1 MKPVDPRLLPPL
13 APARTT
19 LAGALVASI
28 VAGLLVVAQAFAV
41 AALIT
46 RLLDGDRDGTFRA
59 ATVLVVVLLG
69 RAVAGWVVDACTTRA
84 SAQVTRRLRRQVLEA
99 ALSLGVFGLS
109 RRHSGELATL
119 ATRGVTAVDPYLTR
133 YLPALFLAGVL
144 PPVTVL
150 AIGTQDL
157 ISAVIVL
164 ATLPLLPVF
173 AILVGLATKDRADR
187 QWQALSA
194 LAGHFVDVMRGLP
207 TLVVHRRAKAQA
219 ESIRRITDRYRRAT
233 NETLRLAFASSA
245 VLELVAT
252 ISVALVAVT
261 VGLRLAGGSLD
272 LGTALVVLLLAPE
285 AYWPVR
291 RVGAEFHA
299 AAEGT
304 ATFEAVDALLA
315 KGGRPGLTTSPA
327 EASGVDRRHLTPGID
342 PASGRE
348 VTPPLPAG
356 GIVVEDLTVRYPD
369 RIADALTGFGCRIPP
384 RGLTAIAGPSGAGKS
399 TLLAVLLGELAP
411 TAGTVR
417 VGELDLTHLTDPDR
431 AAWQARIAWVPQRPW
446 LLPGSVRDNV
456 LLGRPEAT
464 DTDVWAALERV
475 ALADLVATLPGGL
488 DEPVGEDGA
497 SLSAGERARLV
508 LARAV
513 VARRPLVLLDEPTA
527 HLDAVTE
534 QVVADT
540 LTWLAARSAVVVV
553 AHRPSLVA
561 LADHVVQVP
570 TSAVAAA
577 WMPEQPAAPQ
587 SDACAI
593 PAPGRDAGEP
603 SSAPCAIP
611 ARADEPA
618 AAESVD
624 SDEPAATTRR
634 VRLRL
639 WAGAALGALAAA
651 SGVALTATA
660 GWLIA
665 KAAEQP
671 PVLTLMVAIVGV
683 RTFGLARPALRYAER
698 LVSHD
703 VALRLLAERR
713 AAVYD
718 ALVPLVPGRLGR
730 HRGDVLTAVVDDVD
744 ALVDKHLRVRAPLL
758 TFAGVGVLAT
768 AFATA
773 VLPVAG
779 LVTAA
784 GLALGGGLAYLVSHA
799 GVAAAEPAF
808 VTARASLGARV
819 VQTLQGA
826 PDLLLWQAHGRALD
840 EVDRAGDAMAEAGS
854 RSARAQGLGRALAL
868 AVAAAGMALTAW
880 VCAPALDS
888 GALSGPMAA
897 LLVLLPL
904 ALLDVVTPLAD
915 AGALQVRTAAAD
927 ERLAALAARQP
938 AVTDPAQ
945 PAALPA
951 GTTAMTL
958 DRVFAGWPDR
968 PVLRDLSLDL
978 PPGSRLGVVGPSGC
992 GKSTLAAV
1000 LLRFLDPH
1008 FGALRIGPT
1017 DARELAL
1024 DDVRRTVGLVDDDP
1038 HVFASTLRENLRLAR
1053 PEARDDDLVRALRT
1067 AQLGPWLAALPRGL
1081 DTWLGDGHAHV
1092 SGGERARIAL
1102 ARAVL
1107 ADAPVLVLDEPIA
1120 HLDTATARAVT
1131 ADLLDA
1137 ATDAGRTVVWI
1148 THASVGLERMGT
1160 VLDLGAVND
1169 LTGGSREPTS
1179 PVRSVR
1185 TA

>member
-1 MKPVDPRLLPPL
+1 
-13 APARTT
+13 
-19 LAGALVASI
+19 
-28 VAGLLVVAQAFAV
+28 
-41 AALIT
+41 
-46 RLLDGDRDGTFRA
+46 
-59 ATVLVVVLLG
+59 
-69 RAVAGWVVDACTTRA
+69 
-84 SAQVTRRLRRQVLEA
+84 
-99 ALSLGVFGLS
+99 
-109 RRHSGELATL
+109 
-119 ATRGVTAVDPYLTR
+119 
-133 YLPALFLAGVL
+133 
-144 PPVTVL
+144 
-150 AIGTQDL
+150 
-157 ISAVIVL
+157 
-164 ATLPLLPVF
+164 VF

-233 NETLRLAFASSA
+233 NDTLRLAFASSA

-315 KGGRPGLTTSPA
+315 ETGRSSAAGRSADDPRHQAPGMFHGSPA
-327 EASGVDRRHLTPGID
+327 GFA
-342 PASGRE
+342 GRDDL
-348 VTPPLPAG
+348 PLPSS
-356 GIVVEDLTVRYPD
+356 GIVVEGLTVRYPD
-369 RIADALTGFGCRIPP
+369 RATDALSGFGARIPP
-384 RGLTAIAGPSGAGKS
+384 RGLTAITGPSGAGKS

-411 TAGTVR
+411 ASGSVR
-417 VGELDLTHLTDPDR
+417 VGELDLTHLSERDR
-431 AAWQARIAWVPQRPW
+431 TAWQSRIAWVPQRPW
-446 LLPGSVRDNV
+446 LLPGTVRDNV
-456 LLGRPEAT
+456 LLGRLDAT
-464 DTDVWAALERV
+464 DAEVWAALERV

-508 LARAV
+508 LARVV
-513 VARRPLVLLDEPTA
+513 VAHRPLVLLDEPTA

-540 LTWLAARSAVVVV
+540 LTWLAARAAVVVV

-570 TSAVAAA
+570 APPAVAAA
-577 WMPEQPAAPQ
+577 ELDRGAILVHDPRTDASEPDQ
-587 SDACAI
+587 SAI
-593 PAPGRDAGEP
+593 LAQTDQTV
-603 SSAPCAIP
+603 
-611 ARADEPA
+611 EPA
-618 AAESVD
+618 QTHRAAEAPASAT
-624 SDEPAATTRR
+624 EPGSRR

-639 WAGAALGALAAA
+639 WVGAALGALAAA

-730 HRGDVLTAVVDDVD
+730 QRGDVLTSVVDDVD

-768 AFATA
+768 AFAA
-773 VLPVAG
+773 VVLPVAG

-784 GLALGGGLAYLVSHA
+784 GLVVGGGLAYLVSHA

-808 VTARASLGARV
+808 VAARASLGARV

-826 PDLLLWQAHGRALD
+826 PDLLLWQAHQRALD
-840 EVDRAGDAMAEAGS
+840 QVDRAGDDMSQAAS
-854 RSARAQGLGRALAL
+854 RSARAQGLGRALTQ
-868 AVAAAGMALTAW
+868 VTAAADMAATAW
-880 VCAPALDS
+880 VCAPALES
-888 GALSGPMAA
+888 GAVSGPMAA

-927 ERLAALAARQP
+927 RRLADLAARQP
-938 AVTDPAQ
+938 AVSDP
-945 PAALPA
+945 PLPVPLPA
-951 GTTAMTL
+951 GDTGLAL
-958 DRVFAGWPDR
+958 DRVFAGWPGR
-968 PVLRDLSLDL
+968 PVLRDLTLDL
-978 PPGSRLGVVGPSGC
+978 APGSRLGVVGPSGC

-1000 LLRFLDPH
+1000 LLRFLDA
-1008 FGALRIGPT
+1008 GSGTVRIGPT
-1017 DARELAL
+1017 DVRELAL

-1053 PEARDDDLVRALRT
+1053 PDADDDELVRALRT
-1067 AQLGPWLAALPRGL
+1067 AQLGPWLEALPRGL

-1107 ADAPVLVLDEPIA
+1107 ADAPVLVLDEPTA
-1120 HLDTATARAVT
+1120 HLDSTTARAVT
-1131 ADLLDA
+1131 ADLIDA

-1148 THASVGLERMGT
+1148 THASIGLERMDA

-1169 LTGGSREPTS
+1169 LTGGPHEPPA
-1179 PVRSVR
+1179 PVRSAR

>member
-1 MKPVDPRLLPPL
+1 MKPVDPRLLPHL
-13 APARTT
+13 APARAP
-19 LAGALVASI
+19 LAGALATSV

-46 RLLDGDRDGTFRA
+46 RLLDGDRAGSVRA
-59 ATVLVVVLLG
+59 AAALVVVLVG

-84 SAQVTRRLRRQVLEA
+84 SARVTGRLRRQVLEA

-119 ATRGVTAVDPYLTR
+119 STRGVAAVDPYLTR

-157 ISAVIVL
+157 LSAVIVL

-173 AILVGLATKDRADR
+173 AILVGLATRDRADR

-207 TLVVHRRAKAQA
+207 TLVVYRRAGAQA
-219 ESIRRITDRYRRAT
+219 ASIRRITDRYRRAT

-291 RVGAEFHA
+291 RVGAEFHS

-315 KGGRPGLTTSPA
+315 ETRRPAGSAAGDNERTRVEHRHPAPAIRPARGLDDA
-327 EASGVDRRHLTPGID
+327 RALPG
-342 PASGRE
+342 
-348 VTPPLPAG
+348 G
-356 GIVVEDLTVRYPD
+356 GIVVEGLTVRYPD
-369 RIADALTGFGCRIPP
+369 RSTDALAGFGCQIPP

-411 TAGTVR
+411 TSGSVR
-417 VGELDLTHLTDPDR
+417 VGERDLTDLTDEER
-431 AAWQARIAWVPQRPW
+431 TAWQSRIAWVPQRPW
-446 LLPGSVRDNV
+446 LLPGTVRDNV
-456 LLGRPEAT
+456 LLGRPEAS
-464 DTDVWAALERV
+464 DTEVWAALERV
-475 ALADLVATLPGGL
+475 ALADLVATLPAGL

-508 LARAV
+508 LARVV

-540 LTWLAARSAVVVV
+540 LTWLAARSALVVV
-553 AHRPSLVA
+553 AHRPALVA

-570 TSAVAAA
+570 SAAGAGSGAVEAS
-577 WMPEQPAAPQ
+577 APR
-587 SDACAI
+587 AI
-593 PAPGRDAGEP
+593 PAQADASEARGSDPGVT
-603 SSAPCAIP
+603 SAPA
-611 ARADEPA
+611 EPA
-618 AAESVD
+618 
-624 SDEPAATTRR
+624 EPADSPRR
-634 VRLRL
+634 SRLRL
-639 WAGAALGALAAA
+639 WGGAALGALAAA

-665 KAAEQP
+665 RAAEQP

-730 HRGDVLTAVVDDVD
+730 QRGDVLTSVVDDVD
-744 ALVDKHLRVRAPLL
+744 VLVDKHLRVRAPIL
-758 TFAGVGVLAT
+758 TFVTVGVLAT

-773 VLPVAG
+773 VLPAAG

-784 GLALGGGLAYLVSHA
+784 GLAVGGGLAFLLSHT

-808 VTARASLGARV
+808 VAARAALGSQV

-840 EVDRAGDAMAEAGS
+840 EVDRTGDVMVAAGS
-854 RSARAQGLGRALAL
+854 RSARAQGLGRALAMV
-868 AVAAAGMALTAW
+868 AAAAGMTAAAW
-880 VCAPALDS
+880 VCAPALES
-888 GALSGPMAA
+888 GAVSGPMAA

-927 ERLAALAARQP
+927 QRLAALATRQP
-938 AVTDPAQ
+938 AVADAPHTVG
-945 PAALPA
+945 LA
-951 GTTAMTL
+951 GTDTDMVL
-958 DRVFAGWPDR
+958 DRVFAGWPNR
-968 PVLRDLSLDL
+968 PVLRDLSLVL
-978 PPGSRLGVVGPSGC
+978 PAGARLGVVGPSGS

-1000 LLRFLDPH
+1000 LLRFLDPN
-1008 FGALRIGPT
+1008 FGSVRLGPT
-1017 DARELAL
+1017 DLRELAL

-1053 PEARDDDLVRALRT
+1053 PDADTDEIVEALRA
-1067 AQLGPWLAALPRGL
+1067 AQLGPWFDALPRGL
-1081 DTWLGDGHAHV
+1081 DTWLGEGHAHV
-1092 SGGERARIAL
+1092 SGGERARIGL

-1107 ADAPVLVLDEPIA
+1107 AGTPVLVLDEPTA
-1120 HLDTATARAVT
+1120 HLDAATARAVT

-1137 ATDAGRTVVWI
+1137 ATAAGRTVVWV
-1148 THASVGLERMGT
+1148 THGTIGLDRMDR
-1160 VLDLGAVND
+1160 VLDLCARADTTPVATDTGT
-1169 LTGGSREPTS
+1169 LTPAG
-1179 PVRSVR
+1179 
-1185 TA
+1185 